1 MKKIIKFTLIMAL
14 AVVCS
19 WNTGKAQ
26 VGLEKVGQ
34 STMNFLKVG
43 VSPTAA
49 SLGNAF
55 TTIGTGAES
64 VFYNPSGIAQ
74 VSNISA
80 FLSNTMWIAD
90 INYTAAAVAKRFGTI
105 GSFGLNVLSV
115 DYGDI
120 TQTQLLSA
128 ADPQGY
134 REVGPMDIGAFGVGL
149 SYARQISN
157 QFSMGG
163 QIQYVGQTLGTT
175 GFDTGEQKNQMRKLT
190 LNFGMKFNT
199 GYKGFQFAMA
209 VRNFSSA
216 AQYEEVSAQLPL
228 VFMSGV
234 AIDLLDVMMPGHSE
248 NTSLM
253 VASEFLHPNNF
264 TERVNFGAEYQLGI
278 ISVRGG
284 YEHNRDLGGLSA
296 GFGLTPEIGNAI
308 FGINYS
314 YSAMAVFDG
323 VNRFSLVAA
332 F

>member
-1 MKKIIKFTLIMAL
+1 MKKIMQYIFILVLLITI
-14 AVVCS
+14 S
-19 WNTGKAQ
+19 NTGKAQ

-49 SLGNAF
+49 ALGNAY
-55 TTIGTGAES
+55 TTLGSGAES
-64 VFYNPSGIAQ
+64 MFYNPSGIAQ
-74 VSNISA
+74 VSNMSG
-80 FLSNTMWIAD
+80 FLSSTMWIAD
-90 INYTAAAVAKRFGTI
+90 IRYTAAGVAKRFGNI
-105 GSFGLNVLSV
+105 GSFGVSVLNV
-115 DYGDI
+115 DYGDM

-134 REVGPMDIGAFGVGL
+134 RTVGPMDIGAYGIGL

-163 QIQYVGQTLGTT
+163 QVQYVGQTLGTT
-175 GFDTGEQKNQMRKLT
+175 EFDTGEQKNQMRKLT
-190 LNFGMKFNT
+190 LNFGMKFDT

-209 VRNFSSA
+209 IRNFSSA

-234 AIDLLDVMMPGHSE
+234 AIDLLDVVVPGHSE

-253 VASEFLHPNNF
+253 IASEFLHPNNF
-264 TERVNFGAEYQLGI
+264 TERMNFGAEYQLGI

-284 YEHNRDLGGLSA
+284 YEYNRDLGGFSA
-296 GFGLTPEIGNAI
+296 GFGLAPEIGNGT

-314 YSAMAVFDG
+314 YSAMEVFDG
-323 VNRFSLVAA
+323 VNRFSLTAT